1 VVVVPITMLD
11 PTADRAETEIHS
23 LTAGPDDL
31 DGARVGL
38 VANGKPA
45 AKPVLSVL
53 ADRLRER
60 HDGLTASMESVSELN
75 LLKDADRRDSLATWA
90 AAETDVCLTA
100 FGDCGSCTKFLTWLT
115 NDIEAAGVPAVGLI
129 DQGFTGD
136 WESNSIERGRELRYV
151 PLGVRSEVTDRE
163 RIETAITAE
172 EVAAVETLLT
182 SEPERNAGEG
192 GD

>member
-1 VVVVPITMLD
+1 MLD
-11 PTADRAETEIHS
+11 PTADRAETETHS

-31 DGARVGL
+31 DGVRVGL

-75 LLKDADRRDSLATWA
+75 LLKDAERRDSLATWA

-136 WESNSIERGRELRYV
+136 WESNSIERGRALRYV

-163 RIETAITAE
+163 RIETAITADD
-172 EVAAVETLLT
+172 VAAVETLLT
-182 SEPERNAGEG
+182 GRPETNAADEG